1 MKNFLFNARHILGRN
16 RNPWIDYARGICIL
30 LVVYRH
36 VFEGL
41 ANVGAGSNSYPLLKY
56 FNIFFFSFRMPLFFI
71 VSGVFLGGSLLR
83 KGIGGYINDRFQ
95 TIFYPLLVW
104 GAIQVSLQLSFADYV
119 NAKRTPMDY
128 INLVFDPR
136 KIEQFWY
143 LNALFFVSV
152 LYAIMRWYLKFK
164 PVQQLVTGL
173 FFFSISSYC
182 LMRNINIG
190 FLIDVMFF
198 YVFFA
203 IGDIVSDMIQNTK
216 NYKLFTS
223 YRTLLL
229 LLPGF
234 IALQHYFTRLNL
246 LYQNDYYVQF
256 YRPDLYIIT
265 ALVGCAF
272 VMNFSFV
279 LQKLN
284 IFRFLRVIGYHSLY
298 IYVMHLMITAGVRIM
313 MVRVLGIEN
322 VPLIMVTS
330 IACGVLL
337 PIFTYNLAERT
348 GAWWLFTMKR
358 RKESTR
364 PREESSAGVYFQR
377 GIVTPRESIAHK
389 N

>member
-1 MKNFLFNARHILGRN
+1 MRNLLFNARYILGRN

-41 ANVGAGSNSYPLLKY
+41 ANVGVGSNSYPVLKY

-83 KGIGGYINDRFQ
+83 KGVGGYVNNRFQ

-104 GAIQVSLQLSFADYV
+104 GAIQITLQLSFADYV
-119 NAKRTPMDY
+119 NAKRLPIDY
-128 INLVFDPR
+128 LNLVFDPR

-152 LYAIMRWYLKFK
+152 LYAIMNWYVKFK

-173 FFFSISSYC
+173 FFYSIASWCY
-182 LMRNINIG
+182 MRGYNIG
-190 FLIDVMFF
+190 FLIDVLFF

-203 IGDIVSDMIQNTK
+203 IGDIVSDMILNSK
-216 NYKLFTS
+216 NYKVFS
-223 YRTLLL
+223 SWRTLLL
-229 LLPGF
+229 MLPLF
-234 IALQHYFTRLNL
+234 VALQHYFTRLNL
-246 LYQNDYYVQF
+246 LYQNDYHVQY
-256 YRPDLYIIT
+256 YRPDIYIVT

-272 VMNFSFV
+272 VMNVSFV
-279 LQKLN
+279 LQRLN
-284 IFRFLRVIGYHSLY
+284 IFRFLRVLGYHSLY
-298 IYVMHLMITAGVRIM
+298 IYVMHLMITAGARVLL
-313 MVRVLGIEN
+313 VRVLGIEN
-322 VPLIMVTS
+322 IPVIMILS
-330 IACGVLL
+330 IAGGVLL
-337 PIFTYNLAERT
+337 PMMFYNLAERA

-358 RKESTR
+358 KKESK
-364 PREESSAGVYFQR
+364 PREEAAPGIYFQR
-377 GIVTPRESIAHK
+377 GLVTPKESVAGD